1 MYRTHSTVFVTQN
14 NQFICKLLKVRAH
27 ITVLARNF
35 YLTMLG
41 SIDQISVMVKLYSST
56 MLYTYL
62 LIKTDAGQIRGR
74 NFFFHEPDCY
84 STPEI

>member
-35 YLTMLG
+35 YFATWLNTTSRLCKKTKTECVSQLG
-41 SIDQISVMVKLYSST
+41 NVPGVMIKGVFFCRKKMKL
-56 MLYTYL
+56 
-62 LIKTDAGQIRGR
+62 
-74 NFFFHEPDCY
+74 
-84 STPEI
+84 